1 MFSTAT
7 SELRGAQM
15 TETSG
20 LSTSALRTL
29 ANTFT
34 GPVIDY
40 ILKDEAFVE
49 YLMDIVPQAL
59 SQTVGTLAEGDDI
72 ELAMM
77 VMEKITLTEVR

>member
-7 SELRGAQM
+7 SEM

-77 VMEKITLTEVR
+77 VMEKITLKEVPF

>member
-1 MFSTAT
+1 
-7 SELRGAQM
+7 M

-77 VMEKITLTEVR
+77 VMEKITLKEVPF

>member
-1 MFSTAT
+1 
-7 SELRGAQM
+7 M
-15 TETSG
+15 TETTG
-20 LSTSALRTL
+20 LSTNALRTL

-59 SQTVGTLAEGDDI
+59 TETVGKLDCDDSI

-77 VMEKITLTEVR
+77 VMEKITLKEVKY